1 MLSGESVNGYWFG
14 ARLKPASRP
23 LTVQVVQPG
32 SPAAQAGLQAGD
44 TLLEVDGKPP
54 GSLIEFNRVLTTA
67 KDKREIRLRLR
78 RQGGNLDAQLRLI
91 DERVFFNNA
100 LLRKR
105 AGFTVR
111 ETPNGFAVETVE
123 RGGPAEAAKLRPGM
137 LLTAADEQPVDSL
150 VSLAKAA
157 FSHADEAPLRLGV
170 LFLERA
176 GYFVRRYEGEVA
188 VRLR

>member
-1 MLSGESVNGYWFG
+1 
-14 ARLKPASRP
+14 
-23 LTVQVVQPG
+23 
-32 SPAAQAGLQAGD
+32 
-44 TLLEVDGKPP
+44 
-54 GSLIEFNRVLTTA
+54 
-67 KDKREIRLRLR
+67 
-78 RQGGNLDAQLRLI
+78 
-91 DERVFFNNA
+91 
-100 LLRKR
+100 LRKR